1 MKTIWK
7 YEIHT
12 TDCQDIEMP
21 MEAQILT
28 VQVQNGEPCLWA
40 LIDPDQK
47 RGIRQIRIIG
57 TGHIIEKP
65 MSIDNS
71 IDEYLGTYQLR
82 DGALVFHVFDKGYK
96 KN

>member
-7 YEIHT
+7 YQIQT
-12 TDCQDIEMP
+12 TDYQDIEMP
-21 MEAQILT
+21 IEAQILT

-57 TGHIIEKP
+57 TGHII
-65 MSIDNS
+65 DNS

-82 DGALVFHVFDKGYK
+82 DGALVFHVFDQGYK
-96 KN
+96 KLTGRMP